1 MSTSNTGFNI
11 SGYPTALVN
20 RVNKINKLQYDHY
33 LMSYAVTNSGLSAFN
48 KNYKVPVHALRED
61 FKSYI
66 GFENAKGQWRQ
77 LTRFWVGDWY
87 KENEVQNDNETV
99 RSGDKVNSY
108 LYNWSLKEI
117 GHEDYILNKFGD
129 EKHEGHADVLPTER
143 IFIVKN
149 APIPC
154 EYNYATLFIKRDKDG
169 NPVKDESGNLI
180 RVEVNEDPYP
190 NLAKIVDKNYIDN
203 RFNGI
208 RIVNVDDTV
217 GAVINYTP
225 PTTTTEGAT
234 TIAEGNTNG
243 NEVHSEDTS
252 IHDYPIVF
260 GDADTAFLRIR
271 PYTCIYELT
280 KPVKC
285 IHIFDD
291 LDCGNGK
298 TTRSSL
304 IPKIADG
311 KDSKFESNFLT
322 FYIKLPCPVVHDAA
336 AIDKQG
342 IVFLANND
350 IQERKVT
357 EKNSAIDETA
367 TQNEGAYVTEKYS
380 PSVKWSFLGERHR
393 VIKQAWLAS
402 REVFIKCEAYY
413 SKDGKLNILCT
424 SAVSYDQGTS
434 IPEYISG
441 YACNDFRH
449 HYTNRFASSN
459 LLFLHTFVNPTEP
472 DGSTN
477 DDSILNDYW
486 DETAEEKV
494 TYADTVNK
502 IHVSTADRTSW
513 ETHVNDVGKGSM
525 YITNPDNEPESQHHF
540 ANGEKEEWLKDIYE
554 RYIGIKSKSKYVI
567 VNDSG
572 GTVDPKVA
580 YIGLET
586 IDEMSTKKP
595 DDKSYIPT
603 TNALY
608 AHAFDWREGHKPDS
622 VEYQPRHVTDK
633 DIEKW
638 NRAADNSANIG
649 NIDAGHCIN
658 ISANENN
665 GKNISVRTVDSADA
679 IKTATEDTMANT
691 VPTTGAV
698 KAYAAG
704 AGGIQYDDKEEGETE
719 APISSNFRFL
729 GPYVHRVVEYVEG
742 KPLVKLY
749 FGPNN
754 NPSDIKKLQLPTT
767 GSTMYLYS
775 ACSASE
781 KYKDRYGNYNLPNG
795 VTAGSTYSYLWGT
808 KDSIANIQI
817 KGDNTNN
824 KNYTDYD
831 FIIPVKLPRNTT
843 STEENASCIKVKLIH
858 KSPSGTPQSAQSTPR
873 EVSCSIPIKI
883 NSSSGKYECDTT
895 NTFTEIKSIQKTGKT
910 YTITSQVKDGLQLK
924 LTNVIINQ
932 QEDAEAGLLP
942 DVVRAQGSVSINTSG
957 TDEDDALDFVGV
969 YELQITTANGTAK
982 CDKEI
987 FIYKELDN
995 PSNFEFEEDEPKPT
1009 ATVSFVSGGTK
1020 TVSGIKYNDGGKIKV
1035 TVENIKYTQPQVTPN
1050 KKRVELT
1057 WGILSDS
1064 NINIT
1069 KFESTTTKEST
1080 STLAQ
1085 SDLTAQNSAM
1095 TNAVCSEFTYD
1106 SNDKHTVSSE
1116 YDVAEIKTTLE
1127 SMEFYGQSGELWNT
1141 NISSITVTDDNYVW
1155 THEHGTASENI
1166 ITFNDD
1172 NDTVGTKTYY
1182 RYLNAFDPKTTK
1194 FLLPQDNPTDT
1205 KYKYDSTKRL
1215 NSAEDYKKELLVQG
1229 GWLKHPKHDRTGNYS
1244 TVSDETRC
1252 YVREVKFP
1260 GTAGDQIG
1268 EFTVTIDN
1276 VSSTDGFSMEYEKPA
1291 NVNLYLAKPKYNK
1304 LLHLNGYFDNV
1315 LNRTNNIIRAAKI
1328 FPKAT
1333 DKTIDGHDAAG
1344 LTWTCKVYDPE
1355 EWDIRKG
1362 DIFYLIVTMNSSVDK
1377 IGSITLNAE

>member
-87 KENEVQNDNETV
+87 KENITQNNDETV
-99 RSGDKVNSY
+99 KSGDKVNSY

-143 IFIVKN
+143 VFIVKN

-169 NPVKDESGNLI
+169 NPMKDDKGNLM
-180 RVEVNEDPYP
+180 RVEVANDPYP
-190 NLAKIVDKNYIDN
+190 YLTKIVDKNYIDN

-260 GDADTAFLRIR
+260 GDTDTAFLRIR

-298 TTRSSL
+298 TTRASL
-304 IPKIADG
+304 MPEIADG

-413 SKDGKLNILCT
+413 SKDGKLNIICT

-486 DETAEEKV
+486 DKNDTSKG
-494 TYADTVNK
+494 TYASNVNK

-513 ETHVNDVGKGSM
+513 ETHVNDVGDGSM
-525 YITNPDNEPESQHHF
+525 FITNPDNEPESQHHF
-540 ANGEKEEWLKDIYE
+540 ADGEKKAWLEQIYY
-554 RYIGIKSKSKYVI
+554 RYAYIKSASEYII
-567 VNDSG
+567 VQDTG
-572 GTVDPKVA
+572 GTVDPKDA

-595 DDKSYIPT
+595 NEKSYIPT
-603 TNALY
+603 THALY

-622 VEYQPRHVTDK
+622 VEYQPLHVTQEEK
-633 DIEKW
+633 DRW
-638 NRAADNSANIG
+638 DGAASNSANV
-649 NIDAGHCIN
+649 DAGHCIN

-679 IKTATEDTMANT
+679 IKNANEDTMKNT

-698 KAYAAG
+698 KAYAEG

-729 GPYVHRVVEYVEG
+729 GPYVHRIVEYVEG

-754 NPSDIKKLQLPTT
+754 NPSDIKSLSLPK

-775 ACSASE
+775 ACPASE
-781 KYKDRYGNYNLPNG
+781 KYKNKYGNYTLPNS
-795 VTAGSTYSYLWGT
+795 VTAGSTYSYLWGVNG
-808 KDSIANIQI
+808 SIANIQI
-817 KGDNTNN
+817 KGNNANN
-824 KNYTDYD
+824 KDYTDYD
-831 FIIPVKLPRNTT
+831 FIIPVKLPKNTIT
-843 STEENASCIKVKLIH
+843 TEQNASCIKAKLIH
-858 KSPSGTPQSAQSTPR
+858 KSPSGAPQSAPR

-883 NSSSGKYECDTT
+883 DSSSGKYECDTN
-895 NTFTEIKSIQKTGKT
+895 NTYTDIKSIQKSGET
-910 YTITSQVKDGLQLK
+910 YTITSQIKDGLQLK

-932 QEDAEAGLLP
+932 QDDAEAGYLP
-942 DVVRAQGSVSINTSG
+942 DVVRA
-957 TDEDDALDFVGV
+957 
-969 YELQITTANGTAK
+969 NG
-982 CDKEI
+982 
-987 FIYKELDN
+987 
-995 PSNFEFEEDEPKPT
+995 
-1009 ATVSFVSGGTK
+1009 
-1020 TVSGIKYNDGGKIKV
+1020 
-1035 TVENIKYTQPQVTPN
+1035 
-1050 KKRVELT
+1050 
-1057 WGILSDS
+1057 
-1064 NINIT
+1064 
-1069 KFESTTTKEST
+1069 
-1080 STLAQ
+1080 
-1085 SDLTAQNSAM
+1085 
-1095 TNAVCSEFTYD
+1095 
-1106 SNDKHTVSSE
+1106 
-1116 YDVAEIKTTLE
+1116 
-1127 SMEFYGQSGELWNT
+1127 
-1141 NISSITVTDDNYVW
+1141 
-1155 THEHGTASENI
+1155 
-1166 ITFNDD
+1166 
-1172 NDTVGTKTYY
+1172 
-1182 RYLNAFDPKTTK
+1182 
-1194 FLLPQDNPTDT
+1194 
-1205 KYKYDSTKRL
+1205 
-1215 NSAEDYKKELLVQG
+1215 
-1229 GWLKHPKHDRTGNYS
+1229 
-1244 TVSDETRC
+1244 
-1252 YVREVKFP
+1252 
-1260 GTAGDQIG
+1260 
-1268 EFTVTIDN
+1268 
-1276 VSSTDGFSMEYEKPA
+1276 
-1291 NVNLYLAKPKYNK
+1291 
-1304 LLHLNGYFDNV
+1304 
-1315 LNRTNNIIRAAKI
+1315 
-1328 FPKAT
+1328 
-1333 DKTIDGHDAAG
+1333 
-1344 LTWTCKVYDPE
+1344 
-1355 EWDIRKG
+1355 
-1362 DIFYLIVTMNSSVDK
+1362 
-1377 IGSITLNAE
+1377 